1 MSKFLFLILVVVS
14 SSASAAL
21 PELAVGGGFIH
32 NHPDIKIT
40 KASGVSQDEE
50 DTTTFNIGVRAMFP
64 IQEKLKYRTGL
75 YLQEKSAKLEAE
87 ASGVSANGE
96 AKILE
101 VAIPLNVQYQ
111 LHEKFSAYGGYVVD
125 LPINEYCK
133 AGGVI
138 KGCNVGEA
146 AKVTHNLNIGGSF
159 HLHEK
164 IDLELS
170 YQHPMKAVLDDTKI
184 YAWLA
189 QFFVKFP

>member
-1 MSKFLFLILVVVS
+1 MSRFLLLILIVVS

-32 NHPDIKIT
+32 NHPDIKMT
-40 KASGVSQDEE
+40 KISGVSQHEE

-64 IQEKLKYRTGL
+64 IQEKLKFRTGL

-87 ASGVSANGE
+87 GSGASANGE

-101 VAIPLNVQYQ
+101 AAIPLNVQYQ
-111 LHEKFSAYGGYVVD
+111 LHEKFSAYGGYIMD